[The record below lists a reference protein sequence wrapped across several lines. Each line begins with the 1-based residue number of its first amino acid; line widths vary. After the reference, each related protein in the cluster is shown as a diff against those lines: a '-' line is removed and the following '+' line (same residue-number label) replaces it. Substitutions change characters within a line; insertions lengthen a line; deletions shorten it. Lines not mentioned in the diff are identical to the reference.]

1 MNSPITPRLPG
12 IRFVHSPGPTHVPD
26 EVMHAMQRPMT
37 DLADPRVAALI
48 AACEA
53 GMKGLLNSPQSEIFF
68 YASNGHGVWEAACAN
83 LGSDTHSLLI
93 AGSGHFSDQWA
104 IQTEGLGLSVIRT
117 PHTEGYPIDVNA
129 IEAALRADTDH
140 KIAAVMVV
148 QTDTA
153 SGITSDL
160 LEIRKAIDRTQHPAI
175 YVVDVVAS
183 LAATPFD
190 MDGLGVDVCLGS
202 SQKGLMMP
210 PGLGFVAV
218 NAKAFDWSHQHA
230 KPRFYWSWFER
241 KSPVQ
246 SARFCGTPPLA
257 HLAGLDTSL
266 RLLQQEGLPA
276 VYARHQRLGGAV
288 RAAVNAWS
296 SQGALKLHC
305 KDPHGFSNSVTA
317 VEVTQGIDPEA
328 LRTVARER
336 FQVAMAGGLGAL
348 SGRAFRIGHLGDMNE
363 PMILGALAGIEAAMR
378 VQKIPYGDQ
387 GMTAAIAYL
396 AEHTP

>member
-53 GMKGLLNSPQSEIFF
+53 GMKNLLNSPQSEIFF
-68 YASNGHGVWEAACAN
+68 YASNGHGVWEAVCAN
-83 LGSDTHSLLI
+83 LGSDKHSLLI

-117 PHTEGYPIDVNA
+117 PHTEGHQIDVDA
-129 IEAALRADTDH
+129 IEAALRADTGH

-160 LEIRKAIDRTQHPAI
+160 LEIRKTIDRTQHPAI

-218 NAKAFDWSHQHA
+218 NAKAFDWSQQHA

-257 HLAGLDTSL
+257 HLAGLETSL

-288 RAAVNAWS
+288 RAAVKAWS
-296 SQGALKLHC
+296 TKGALKLHC
-305 KDPHGFSNSVTA
+305 QDPHGFSNSVTA
-317 VEVTQGIDPEA
+317 VEVAPGIDPEA
-328 LRTVARER
+328 LRMVARER
-336 FQVAMAGGLGAL
+336 FQVAMAGGLGEL
-348 SGRAFRIGHLGDMNE
+348 SGRVFRIGHLGDMNE

-396 AEHTP
+396 ADHTP